1 MSVHPSQ
8 TSRSKSSP
16 LPFSLFNNCELEMMS
31 EFHWD
36 TDQNAKLKND
46 TNIAN
51 HHIIKGQW
59 TPEED
64 RYLFVVFFGFG
75 FSFSY

>member
-1 MSVHPSQ
+1 
-8 TSRSKSSP
+8 
-16 LPFSLFNNCELEMMS
+16 MMS